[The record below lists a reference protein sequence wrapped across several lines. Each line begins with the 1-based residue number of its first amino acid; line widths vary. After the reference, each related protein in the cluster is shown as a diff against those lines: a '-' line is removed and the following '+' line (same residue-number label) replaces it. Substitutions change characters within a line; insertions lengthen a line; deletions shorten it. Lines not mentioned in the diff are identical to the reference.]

1 LISFLDGE
9 PSLPEKNQKQHFKM
23 KYFIL
28 SELSILCLIFNVG
41 FKEPFVAFKCI
52 SLSNF
57 ANLPNETNP
66 SFAVL
71 ILSNNELSD

>member
-1 LISFLDGE
+1 VNPPYLK
-9 PSLPEKNQKQHFKM
+9 KNQKQHFKM

-41 FKEPFVAFKCI
+41 FKEAFKCI

-57 ANLPNETNP
+57 ADLPNVSNP
-66 SFAVL
+66 RFAVL
-71 ILSNNELSD
+71 ILSNTELSD